1 MSDVACRTLVLQQDA
16 ARRYDRD
23 SIARKYGEAM
33 DTDVLQIS
41 TDKHELDLD
50 TIHAFLRDHAP
61 WSIGIARH
69 TVERAIEGSLCF
81 GAYLGK
87 RQVGFA
93 RVITDYV
100 TFGYLCDVFVLPEF
114 QSRGYAALLMQ
125 YIFDSDVLQGLRRIV
140 LVTSNAHGLYRR
152 YGFDNLPHPEKYMEL
167 HRPNIYASV
176 QLDSEAKYRANE
188 GLGGLELDN

>member
-1 MSDVACRTLVLQQDA
+1 MLTHSRLLAGERSRTANKRVLQQGG
-16 ARRYDRD
+16 ARRYDRE
-23 SIARKYGEAM
+23 SIARKSGVTV
-33 DTDVLQIS
+33 DNDVLHIS

-50 TIHAFLRDHAP
+50 MIHAFLHDHAP

-69 TVERAIEGSLCF
+69 IVERSIEGSLCF

-93 RVITDYV
+93 RVITDFV

-125 YIFDSDVLQGLRRIV
+125 HVVDSDVLQGLRRIV

-152 YGFDNLPHPEKYMEL
+152 YGFDKLAHPEKYMEV
-167 HRPNIYASV
+167 HRPNVYA
-176 QLDSEAKYRANE
+176 A
-188 GLGGLELDN
+188 G